1 MLIFFYFVSKPTRL
15 INSHIYFESGD
26 DPNHHLLEKYAFS
39 DAMSLS
45 VKLGIWEKNLDEFSE
60 DIGRLTEELKS
71 SSRPSRTKITS
82 EDVLKNLGELL
93 TMRHVV
99 NLDSHFLDCPDFY
112 WDRES
117 LEPLYSQLVAYFV
130 IPKRTRLFN
139 DKLNHC
145 IDLMDIIKQH
155 LSDKHHVRLEW
166 IIIWLIFV
174 EVLLGLGVFDLLKK
188 LIVNSLNYKDK
199 ETHC

>member
-1 MLIFFYFVSKPTRL
+1 MLYLKPTRL
-15 INSHIYFESGD
+15 ANSHIYFEAND
-26 DPNHHLLEKYAFS
+26 DPNTHLLEKYAFS

-45 VKLGIWEKNLDEFSE
+45 VKLGIWEKNLEEFSE
-60 DIGRLTEELKS
+60 NIGRLTDELKTGN
-71 SSRPSRTKITS
+71 RLKVTS
-82 EDVLKNLGELL
+82 DDVLKNLGELL
-93 TMRHVV
+93 TMRHIV
-99 NLDSHFLDCPDFY
+99 NLDSHFLESPDFY

-117 LEPLYSQLVAYFV
+117 LEPLYSQLVAYFT

-145 IDLMDIIKQH
+145 IDLMGIIKQH

-174 EVLLGLGVFDLLKK
+174 EVLIGLDVFVLLKK
-188 LIVNSLNYKDK
+188 SVAYLFGL
-199 ETHC
+199 

>member
-1 MLIFFYFVSKPTRL
+1 M
-15 INSHIYFESGD
+15 
-26 DPNHHLLEKYAFS
+26 LEKYAYS

-60 DIGRLTEELKS
+60 HIGYLTDDLKS
-71 SSRPSRTKITS
+71 GKQLKITS
-82 EDVLKNLGELL
+82 GDVLKNLGELL

-99 NLDSHFLDCPDFY
+99 NLDSHFLDSPDFY
-112 WDRES
+112 WDRET
-117 LEPLYSQLVAYFV
+117 LEPLYSQLVAYLM

-145 IDLMDIIKQH
+145 IDLMGILKQH

-174 EVLLGLGVFDLLKK
+174 EVLIGLDVFVLVKK
-188 LIVNSLNYKDK
+188 FIVYLFAL
-199 ETHC
+199 